1 MSTTVVPTSDHS
13 TAKDQSGED
22 HSGADD
28 ERGELVTGGGLSTAT
43 LSWGALFGAIAL
55 DVAAT
60 YALTASHGFRHVGP
74 SVLAV
79 AGFLTSLYLFG
90 VALTGL
96 GPSVAYAVFGAVG
109 TASVAL
115 IGIAVKGEPTTW
127 TRIAALGLIVLGVT
141 LLPVTE
147 R

>member
-1 MSTTVVPTSDHS
+1 MSTTVVPTSDQR
-13 TAKDQSGED
+13 TDED
-22 HSGADD
+22 HSGDE
-28 ERGELVTGGGLSTAT
+28 ERGEPVTGGG

-60 YALTASHGFRHVGP
+60 YALSASQGFRHVGP

-79 AGFLTSLYLFG
+79 VGFLTSLYLFG

-127 TRIAALGLIVLGVT
+127 ARIAALGLIVLGVT